1 LRYKVWTKGL
11 LKVTYYEEVKGG
23 VESLLEKP
31 KHRRERDEAREP
43 EVWEAF
49 YREGAS
55 RLYSAE
61 IEETGAR
68 WAY

>member
-1 LRYKVWTKGL
+1 M
-11 LKVTYYEEVKGG
+11 LKVTCYEEVKDGA
-23 VESLLEKP
+23 ESLLEKR
-31 KHRRERDEAREP
+31 KYRRERDEAWEREA
-43 EVWEAF
+43 WEAF